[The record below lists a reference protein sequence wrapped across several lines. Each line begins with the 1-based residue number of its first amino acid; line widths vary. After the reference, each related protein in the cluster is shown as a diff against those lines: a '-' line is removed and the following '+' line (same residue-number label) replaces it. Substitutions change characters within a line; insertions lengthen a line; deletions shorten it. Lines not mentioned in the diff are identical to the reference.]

1 MVKILVDSASDVTEE
16 EAKNLGIS
24 MLPMEITFRD
34 ETFLDGV
41 NLSHERFFEM
51 LIESADLPKT
61 SQINEF
67 RFNEEF
73 EKLTSDG
80 SELVVITLSSKLSG
94 TYNCA
99 RNAAKNYAGKVF
111 VVDSLQ
117 ATIGIRIL
125 CEYAIRLVK
134 EGRSAKD
141 IAKLLDD
148 KKAKIKLMAVLG
160 TLKYLKKGGRISS
173 LVAFAGEMLSIKPVV
188 SVVNGEVKLV
198 GKAMGSKK
206 GNNLLTQLVEK
217 SGGIDFSMPYALAYS
232 GLSDE
237 FLNKYLKDS
246 KPLWE
251 KHVDSPESIPSYMI
265 GSTIGT
271 HVGPGAVAVAF
282 FAK

>member
-1 MVKILVDSASDVTEE
+1 
-16 EAKNLGIS
+16 
-24 MLPMEITFRD
+24 
-34 ETFLDGV
+34 
-41 NLSHERFFEM
+41 
-51 LIESADLPKT
+51 
-61 SQINEF
+61 
-67 RFNEEF
+67 
-73 EKLTSDG
+73 
-80 SELVVITLSSKLSG
+80 
-94 TYNCA
+94 
-99 RNAAKNYAGKVF
+99 
-111 VVDSLQ
+111 
-117 ATIGIRIL
+117 
-125 CEYAIRLVK
+125 
-134 EGRSAKD
+134 
-141 IAKLLDD
+141 
-148 KKAKIKLMAVLG
+148 MAVLG

-232 GLSDE
+232 GLSSE
-237 FLNKYLKDS
+237 YLNKYLKDS

-251 KHVDSPESIPSYMI
+251 EYIDKIENIPSYMI

>member
-24 MLPMEITFRD
+24 MLPMEITFGD

-41 NLSHERFFEM
+41 NLSHKRFFEM

-232 GLSDE
+232 GLSSE
-237 FLNKYLKDS
+237 YLNKYLKDS

-251 KHVDSPESIPSYMI
+251 EYIDKIENIPSYMI